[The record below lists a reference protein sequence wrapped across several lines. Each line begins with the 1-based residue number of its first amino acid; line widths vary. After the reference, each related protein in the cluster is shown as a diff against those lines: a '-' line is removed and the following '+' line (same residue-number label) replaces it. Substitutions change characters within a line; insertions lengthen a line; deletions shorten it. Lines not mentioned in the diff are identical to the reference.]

1 VERDMEKSDER
12 ATEVV
17 TVGSV
22 RIGPGCPLALLAG
35 PCVIESREHTLRL
48 AERIAAI
55 GEEAGLPLIF
65 KASFDKANR
74 SSLHGFRGPGLSEGL
89 RILEEVRAT
98 LGLPIVSDVHTP
110 DQAAPAGE
118 VLDLLQIPAFLCRQ
132 TDLLVAAARTG
143 RPVNIKKGQFVSPE
157 QVCLAV
163 EKARASGPG
172 GVLLTERG
180 TFFGYGRLVND
191 FTAIPR
197 MAAWAPV
204 VFDATHSCQLPGEG
218 GTQSGGVRELV
229 PVLARAGV
237 AAGAHALFLEV
248 HDRPDQA
255 KSDPATVWP
264 LDRLADLLEACC
276 RVFEA
281 VHGE

>member
-1 VERDMEKSDER
+1 MDSSRGPQAVE
-12 ATEVV
+12 
-17 TVGSV
+17 TVSVGPV
-22 RIGPGCPLALLAG
+22 RIGSGCPLALLAG

-48 AERIAAI
+48 AEAIAAI
-55 GEEAGLPLIF
+55 AEEAGLPLIF

-74 SSLHGFRGPGLSEGL
+74 SSLHGFRGPGLAEGL
-89 RILEEVRAT
+89 RILAEVRSAT
-98 LGLPIVSDVHTP
+98 GLPVVSDIHAP
-110 DQAAPAGE
+110 DQAESAGE

-143 RPVNIKKGQFVSPE
+143 RPVNIKKGQFVSPD
-157 QVCLAV
+157 QLRLAV
-163 EKARASGPG
+163 EKVRESGPG

-191 FTAIPR
+191 LTAIPR

-218 GTQSGGVRELV
+218 GTQSGGEREMV

-248 HDRPDQA
+248 HDRPEKA

-264 LDRLADLLEACC
+264 LDRLAGLLEECS

-281 VHGE
+281 LHGE